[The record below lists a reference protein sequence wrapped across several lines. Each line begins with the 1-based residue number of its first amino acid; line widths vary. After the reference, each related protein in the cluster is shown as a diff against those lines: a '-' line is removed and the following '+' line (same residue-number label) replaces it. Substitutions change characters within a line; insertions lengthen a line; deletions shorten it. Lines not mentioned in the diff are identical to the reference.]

1 MTPQEHKP
9 NHRWRVAGVIA
20 AVAAT
25 TAAGGIAYA
34 TDLPSALGGN
44 GSVSAADPSPSPS
57 TSPSAQPSD
66 RPAKPGPGGPMRG
79 GGLFGFGGGALH
91 GEFVVEKDGGGY
103 QTVATQ
109 RGEVTAVSKDSL
121 TVKSADGYSRTYKLT
136 EDTLVNAARDGI
148 DDVKNG
154 NTVNVSATVEGG
166 NATAVSVDDG
176 TVRDAARDHWG
187 FKRGPR

>member
-1 MTPQEHKP
+1 MTPQEYKP
-9 NHRWRVAGVIA
+9 TNRWRVAGVIA

-34 TDLPSALGGN
+34 TDLPSALSGN
-44 GSVSAADPSPSPS
+44 GSVKTADPTPSPS
-57 TSPSAQPSD
+57 TSPSGSPSNAPD
-66 RPAKPGPGGPMRG
+66 KPGRPGGPH
-79 GGLFGFGGGALH
+79 GGLFGFGGALH
-91 GEFVVEKDGGGY
+91 GEYVVSKEGGGY
-103 QTVATQ
+103 QTVASQ

-121 TVKSADGYSRTYKLT
+121 TVKSEDGYSRTYKLT

-176 TVRDAARDHWG
+176 TVRDAARDRWG